1 MQSPPDSPQSHSK
14 PVARAILPSNS
25 GHASLRIDFVERGL
39 PKESPDRMTD
49 LEIVVPNWDSG
60 YPPQRCQIKIRGLRL
75 RTEQLRAMLHALD
88 TWLNLPIDQV
98 FHNKFTGAFELGSET
113 RHGRLLLSFG
123 DREGRISGSNPLVSI
138 LIQGAMRAEC
148 DFVTDQSCMRLFADD
163 LRSAI
168 AATAWRPSPDG
179 CER

>member
-1 MQSPPDSPQSHSK
+1 
-14 PVARAILPSNS
+14 
-25 GHASLRIDFVERGL
+25 
-39 PKESPDRMTD
+39 
-49 LEIVVPNWDSG
+49 
-60 YPPQRCQIKIRGLRL
+60 
-75 RTEQLRAMLHALD
+75 MLHALD